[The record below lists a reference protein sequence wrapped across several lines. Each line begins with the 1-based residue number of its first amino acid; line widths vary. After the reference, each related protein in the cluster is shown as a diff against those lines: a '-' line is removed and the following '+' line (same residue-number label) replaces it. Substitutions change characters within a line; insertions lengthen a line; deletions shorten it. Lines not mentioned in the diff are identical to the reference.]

1 MLIDLHAH
9 SKAISKCSRI
19 NGIDNIELAKS
30 LGLNGFILTN
40 HYDRNYIE
48 NNDYMDLAKRYI
60 QEYYDLKEY
69 GDKHNFKVY
78 FGIEV
83 TLNKHNDAHILV
95 YGVEPSFLLNNP
107 KLYDLTQK
115 ELYSL
120 VKENKGIL
128 VYAHPYRDLNKKLDI
143 NYVDGIEVNC
153 HPLYKNTYSKE
164 IIKLA
169 KENHKILTCGADYHH
184 DTYRPKCG
192 VYIEDD
198 IDDII
203 KLKDYLIN
211 SKEIKLCIHEV
222 DSEIYD
228 YIFRKE

>member
-19 NGIDNIELAKS
+19 KGIDNIELAKS
-30 LGLNGFILTN
+30 IGLDGFILTN
-40 HYDRNYIE
+40 HYDRNYVE

-95 YGVEPSFLLNNP
+95 YGVEPSFLLDNP

-115 ELYSL
+115 ELYDL
-120 VKENKGIL
+120 VKENKG
-128 VYAHPYRDLNKKLDI
+128 
-143 NYVDGIEVNC
+143 
-153 HPLYKNTYSKE
+153 
-164 IIKLA
+164 
-169 KENHKILTCGADYHH
+169 
-184 DTYRPKCG
+184 
-192 VYIEDD
+192 
-198 IDDII
+198 
-203 KLKDYLIN
+203 
-211 SKEIKLCIHEV
+211 
-222 DSEIYD
+222 
-228 YIFRKE
+228 